1 MPRQFLRRVLPHP
14 ANLKKQWFLRPFRA
28 LLHDPALWA
37 THRRNVLRALGLG
50 IFISFIP
57 FPIHT
62 ALAGITALYL
72 RLNVPV
78 AIVASWLSNPITFGP
93 MYYGA
98 SQLGAAVLG
107 SPAAASR
114 SEFSMEP
121 LQALLGEIWPPL
133 LVGCLIAGTTLSLAT
148 YWILNRLWIRQVR
161 RRFQRR
167 RDVAGQDR
175 QA

>member
-14 ANLKKQWFLRPFRA
+14 TNLKKQWFLRPFRA

-37 THRRNVLRALGLG
+37 THRRNVLRALALG

-62 ALAGITALYL
+62 ALSGVAALYL
-72 RLNVPV
+72 RINVPV
-78 AIVASWLSNPITFGP
+78 AIVASWLSNPVTFGP

-98 SQLGAAVLG
+98 YRLGAIVLG

-114 SEFSMEP
+114 SEFSVEH
-121 LQALLGEIWPPL
+121 LQALLGEIWQPL
-133 LVGCLIAGTTLSLAT
+133 IVGCLIAGTSLSLAA

-161 RRFQRR
+161 RRFQLRR
-167 RDVAGQDR
+167 GVVGEER

>member
-1 MPRQFLRRVLPHP
+1 
-14 ANLKKQWFLRPFRA
+14 
-28 LLHDPALWA
+28 
-37 THRRNVLRALGLG
+37 
-50 IFISFIP
+50 
-57 FPIHT
+57 
-62 ALAGITALYL
+62 Y
-72 RLNVPV
+72 
-78 AIVASWLSNPITFGP
+78 
-93 MYYGA
+93 
-98 SQLGAAVLG
+98 QLGAAVLG

>member
-14 ANLKKQWFLRPFRA
+14 AKLKKQWFLRPFRA

-37 THRRNVLRALGLG
+37 THRRNVLRAMALG

-57 FPIHT
+57 FPVHT
-62 ALAGITALYL
+62 ALAGVTALYL
-72 RLNVPV
+72 RINVPV
-78 AIVASWLSNPITFGP
+78 AILASWLSNPLTFGP

-98 SQLGAAVLG
+98 YRLGAALLG
-107 SPAAASR
+107 SPSAASR
-114 SEFSMEP
+114 SEFSMEH
-121 LQALLGEIWPPL
+121 LQTLLGQIWQPL
-133 LVGCLIAGTTLSLAT
+133 LFGCLIAGTTLSLSS
-148 YWILNRLWIRQVR
+148 YWILNRVWIRQVH

-167 RDVAGQDR
+167 RRSAGGTG